1 MNGLFNTSD
10 SVRTSVLNGSH
21 RTISDEDDHETVLV
35 FPDYKM
41 VSEVRRSPQGAQ
53 DLWDGAVKPELD
65 RKGAFLEKHILK
77 SWVLP
82 YACVILLCES
92 TFLRP
97 SGCPFN
103 LHF

>member
-21 RTISDEDDHETVLV
+21 RTVCDEDDHETVLV
-35 FPDYKM
+35 FPDFKM

-53 DLWDGAVKPELD
+53 DLWDGAVRPELD
-65 RKGAFLEKHILK
+65 RMGALLEKHTLK

-82 YACVILLCES
+82 YACVILICEMILLPS
-92 TFLRP
+92 FRP
-97 SGCPFN
+97 IPF
-103 LHF
+103 